1 MSRGYALCIL
11 ILFTI
16 VSIYYVYMRPSY
28 FQPLTPYEVPLESK
42 IVEYTWEEF
51 LRDCGGEVI
60 VENNV
65 HARNI
70 FNKKYE

>member
-1 MSRGYALCIL
+1 
-11 ILFTI
+11 
-16 VSIYYVYMRPSY
+16 MRPSY